1 MFEIQNTGRSNEINI
16 SLLSCGMNKEN
27 LSNSID
33 PLLCILGG
41 CGEGGQPR
49 HLGGCGKEGALGNLV
64 VFKEDMEKS
73 RRRWA
78 GQSGGI
84 QGGCGEGG
92 QSPHNEDAE
101 MRRRNN
107 HHML

>member
-1 MFEIQNTGRSNEINI
+1 
-16 SLLSCGMNKEN
+16 MNKEN

-64 VFKEDMEKS
+64 VFKEDVEKS
-73 RRRWA
+73 RRRW
-78 GQSGGI
+78 GSLVVFKEDVEKKVGLSGGI